1 MHLNSRIILVKQ
13 FVIVFSSLLAC
24 DSEKTTECESGWF
37 LCNDHC
43 YQRQSD
49 KRSYDKA
56 REDCATKKSMIAV
69 PNTEAENNFL
79 TTIMNPKA
87 YAYTW
92 IGFDYDNSERWED
105 GTSSSGTSDWRVLY
119 EVDDSGDRGNGEPV
133 VFMRPNGAWSF
144 DGKGFDYEF
153 VCEKEPGR
161 LQLRNILRHSK
172 GYW

>member
-1 MHLNSRIILVKQ
+1 MKASLLVKRLLI
-13 FVIVFSSLLAC
+13 FFSSILEC
-24 DSEKTTECESGWF
+24 DSEGTTECESGWF

-43 YQRQSD
+43 YQRQAD

-144 DGKGFDYEF
+144 DGKHFDYEF